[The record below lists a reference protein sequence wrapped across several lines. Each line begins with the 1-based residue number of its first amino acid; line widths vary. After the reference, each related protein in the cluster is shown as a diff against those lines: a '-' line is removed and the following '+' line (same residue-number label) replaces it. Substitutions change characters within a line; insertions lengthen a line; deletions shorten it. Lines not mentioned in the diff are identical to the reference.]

1 MQLVSKLSLHE
12 MSVYKKL
19 LTATTTECRSRN
31 KSISKGHLP
40 SSLFYFKS
48 VKKWANPGL
57 FLFIFVFSTVNS
69 IFNIKF
75 CRWLDSNRGSL
86 ESEATAQPTE
96 PLPHFSI
103 MSLFVSLCLSIPLT
117 TCIYYC
123 LFASF
128 LISAYLWSTWVS
140 LTFNGPNVAFLFILI
155 LFKQHLNR

>member
-1 MQLVSKLSLHE
+1 MKCLFTKSCWRRRRPNVGPATKALAKVIYHPLFFISE
-12 MSVYKKL
+12 ML
-19 LTATTTECRSRN
+19 
-31 KSISKGHLP
+31 
-40 SSLFYFKS
+40 
-48 VKKWANPGL
+48 KKWANPGL